1 MIRPFLPS
9 FLPDDAPGILPFV
22 CFLQAARRWSEVL
35 LRMCPDH
42 VKGQRLHALIR
53 RAVEG
58 QGKRNIENA
67 AAAGVAGAV
76 VLGAVGLG
84 FALAA
89 GAVRGGRR

>member
-1 MIRPFLPS
+1 
-9 FLPDDAPGILPFV
+9 
-22 CFLQAARRWSEVL
+22 
-35 LRMCPDH
+35 MCPDH
-42 VKGQRLHALIR
+42 IKGQRLHALIR
-53 RAVEG
+53 RAEEG
-58 QGKRNIENA
+58 QGKRTIENV